1 MGLNNQQYTLPSLI
15 ETKRFNFKYSS
26 PSSAD
31 GYAIT
36 HNMQETSTT
45 GAANLADGNIQV
57 SINNAKVN
65 SLKVN
70 AGFDVL
76 TTLYNSLTTRPEGE
90 KLIGLVYDVIGTEY
104 LYMEP
109 GDTSLQYSYI
119 KIDTIDKELTFRID
133 SNYSGLI
140 AIGDRI
146 TFTVTVRN
154 DLVGNLGNLAL
165 KTQTEQDVG
174 GKPILFGY
182 KVKRKIVGSNTT
194 DIIVDIGSDSG
205 LTAND
210 RVGLV
215 DGTAGLLT
223 SLAAQADPSD
233 IAGCKIGIRNTF
245 SIAKGR
251 IVI

>member
-1 MGLNNQQYTLPSLI
+1 
-15 ETKRFNFKYSS
+15 
-26 PSSAD
+26 
-31 GYAIT
+31 
-36 HNMQETSTT
+36 
-45 GAANLADGNIQV
+45 GNIQV

-65 SLKVN
+65 SLKTN

-76 TTLYNSLTTRPEGE
+76 TTLYNSLTTRPTGE
-90 KLIGLVYDVIGTEY
+90 KLIGLVYDVVGTEY
-104 LYMEP
+104 LYMDS

-119 KIDTIDKELTFRID
+119 KIDTLSKEVTFRID

-146 TFTVTVRN
+146 VFTVTVRS
-154 DLVGNLGNLAL
+154 DLVGYLGNLAL
-165 KTQTEQDVG
+165 KMQTDQDVG
-174 GKPILFGY
+174 GKSILFGY
-182 KVKRKIVGSNTT
+182 KVKRKVVGSNTT
-194 DIIVDIGSDSG
+194 DLIVDIGSDSG
-205 LTAND
+205 LND
-210 RVGLV
+210 NDISGLV

-223 SLAAQADPSD
+223 SLAAQADPTE